1 MPGGPRPKAGRKAIK
16 IDPAELEKLCALQ
29 CTDLEL
35 AAWFGVSVRT
45 IERRRKRPAFA
56 QAIER
61 GKAKGR
67 LSLRRS
73 LWALAVKGN
82 PAANIFLAKKLLG
95 YTDLLRNE
103 HTGPDSGPI
112 YRSIT
117 VRFVRPGEKDIA
129 ETSSKRAAA
138 SDAPFDSA
146 RVH

>member
-1 MPGGPRPKAGRKAIK
+1 MPGGARLRAGRKAIR
-16 IDPAELEKLCALQ
+16 IDPAELAKLCVPQ

-56 QAIER
+56 EAIEK
-61 GKAKGR
+61 GKAKVR

-82 PAANIFLAKKLLG
+82 PAANIFLAKNLLG

-103 HTGPDSGPI
+103 HTGPDNGTI
-112 YRSIT
+112 RNSIT
-117 VRFVRPGEKDIA
+117 VRFVKPGEKDA
-129 ETSSKRAAA
+129 VE
-138 SDAPFDSA
+138 SDMGRGGGKQRPA
-146 RVH
+146 